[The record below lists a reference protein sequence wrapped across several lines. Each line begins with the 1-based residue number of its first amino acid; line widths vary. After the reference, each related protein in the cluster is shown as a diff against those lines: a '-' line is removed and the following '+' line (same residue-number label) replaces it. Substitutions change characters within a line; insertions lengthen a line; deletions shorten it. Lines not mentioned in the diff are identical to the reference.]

1 MKVLV
6 SWLGSNKQ
14 TFTGTY
20 FQSEEL
26 QGSHGFLH
34 IEKPFGPSS
43 FNRNYSKEI
52 SSQRK
57 VNDKETEDGVNQIKV
72 LHLWHNAIKKDL
84 KEILQEL
91 YLIRNSGSGCSQNLD
106 SILIQLKFL
115 ADVLIIYR

>member
-1 MKVLV
+1 LV

-26 QGSHGFLH
+26 QGCRGFLH
-34 IEKPFGPSS
+34 IEKSFGPSS
-43 FNRNYSKEI
+43 FHRNSKEI
-52 SSQRK
+52 SSRTK
-57 VNDKETEDGVNQIKV
+57 VNNKETEDEVNQVKV

-84 KEILQEL
+84 KEILQDL

-115 ADVLIIYR
+115 ADVLIFYR